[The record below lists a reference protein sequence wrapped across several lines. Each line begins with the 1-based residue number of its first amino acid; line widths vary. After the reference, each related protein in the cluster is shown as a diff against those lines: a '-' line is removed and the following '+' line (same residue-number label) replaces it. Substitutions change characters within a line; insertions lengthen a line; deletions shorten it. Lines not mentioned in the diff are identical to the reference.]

1 MMTENESRWRISLHE
16 AGHAVAAR
24 RLLNDNH
31 ILALLKPG
39 GGGVALCGNGGC
51 DSVEDAIMLNCG
63 GAAESLRFCFAPPE
77 LTETELS
84 ARTEARATGARLAEK
99 NEQRNDEEESD
110 WDKIRAWFKTLLP
123 GEQDALDEQIDAGTL
138 NFVRLHAD
146 EIVEVAWRIFCDGYT
161 ILDHEQ

>member
-1 MMTENESRWRISLHE
+1 MTDNEKRWRVSLHE
-16 AGHAVAAR
+16 SGHAVAAR
-24 RLLNDNH
+24 HLLGDKH
-31 ILALLKPG
+31 ILALLKPS

-51 DSVEDAIMLNCG
+51 DSIADAIMLHSG
-63 GAAESLRFCFAPPE
+63 GMAEGLRFVYSPPE
-77 LTETELS
+77 LPESTRPQR
-84 ARTEARATGARLAEK
+84 AEARATGARLAEK